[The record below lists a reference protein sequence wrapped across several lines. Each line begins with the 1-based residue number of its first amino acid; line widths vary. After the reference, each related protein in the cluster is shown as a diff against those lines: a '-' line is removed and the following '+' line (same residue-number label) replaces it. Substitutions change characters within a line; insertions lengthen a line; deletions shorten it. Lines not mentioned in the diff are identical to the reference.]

1 MLSRAVPCRAL
12 PCSGCRRERK
22 RAFENFI
29 LDGARQLLD
38 DTSST
43 PVRGQTS
50 RLMLQTDVN
59 YGIPCRGHNLSGA
72 PRRDGILVQ
81 AQAVGDFG
89 SEDTTPARAAART
102 AVARLAGLFVPAR

>member
-1 MLSRAVPCRAL
+1 MPCRAL

-22 RAFENFI
+22 RAIENST
-29 LDGARQLLD
+29 LDGAQQLLD

-59 YGIPCRGHNLSGA
+59 YGIPCRGHKLSVM
-72 PRRDGILVQ
+72 PRRDCILVQ

-89 SEDTTPARAAART
+89 TEDTTPDRAASQA